1 MSTYFAHLQ
10 ETLRD
15 ISNNGEST
23 VPPERIFNYDETNL
37 ADDPG
42 VKKFIFKRGVK
53 YAERVRDSSK
63 STTSVMYCGSAAG
76 RLLPPYVVYK
86 STHLWQSWLDGGPQ
100 KLVII
105 EAQVVC
111 LIRLYS
117 PIGLKCF

>member
-42 VKKFIFKRGVK
+42 
-53 YAERVRDSSK
+53 A
-63 STTSVMYCGSAAG
+63 
-76 RLLPPYVVYK
+76 
-86 STHLWQSWLDGGPQ
+86 Q
-100 KLVII
+100 KVH
-105 EAQVVC
+105 
-111 LIRLYS
+111 
-117 PIGLKCF
+117 F